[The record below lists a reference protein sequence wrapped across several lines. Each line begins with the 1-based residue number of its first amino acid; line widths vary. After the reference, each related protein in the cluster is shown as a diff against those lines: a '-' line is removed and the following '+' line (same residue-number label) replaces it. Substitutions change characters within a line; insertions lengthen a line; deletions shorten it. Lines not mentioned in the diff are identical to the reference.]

1 MENRKKVAI
10 IDVSAFIFR
19 AYYAIPPMTSPSGE
33 AVNALY
39 GFISM
44 FFKVAAR
51 FPGYTFVAALD
62 SKTET
67 FRKEAYP
74 EYKANRKT
82 PEPELKSQF
91 ARIETVLE
99 ALNIPVFAKDG
110 FEADD
115 VIASFVHAHPELD
128 ITIISSDKDLM
139 QLVTEKTLMFDAM
152 KEKFIDIPAVI
163 EKYGVEPS
171 KMLDLLTLT
180 GDTSDN
186 IPGVPKVGPKTA
198 AKLLND
204 YGSIEKIYESVDS
217 LKPAMKQNFLESREQ
232 LKMSKFLV
240 QLNTSI
246 EFGCCDLSPW
256 HGVNR
261 EKFRGLVSLFG
272 FRSLEKKAEI
282 AGYAEDN
289 ELSRTAEP
297 QPASVTSEKVAPETE
312 NNKAPAPVTDW
323 NNGDFLI
330 EMGDE
335 LFGAMLDG
343 EFYAGKNGL
352 FRRASLSELE
362 AGTRLY
368 SFAVK
373 DFLDAPFPK
382 NVKLT
387 DLQIAYFCH
396 NSGEHGYSADEIAKL
411 IGFEPEPGSSR
422 AAFFAFLSTLRSVI
436 GSMPDKSFLI
446 DEIEMPHLEVIR
458 KMEQNGI
465 RVDLSK
471 VGKIKQ
477 EFNDKINGLTR
488 RMFEI
493 AGGVFN
499 PNSPKQLQEI
509 LFEKLAL
516 KGVKKTK
523 NGYSTDHAALMTL
536 AENNDSPLPG
546 LIIENR
552 MYSKLVSTYLVP
564 ISQLTDA
571 DRRLRTSYIVTYA
584 ATGRL
589 ASREPNLQNIPTRTE
604 EGRKIRGLFVAEEGY
619 RLISLDY
626 SQIELRILAALSG
639 EEQFIEAF
647 NSGKDIH
654 RQTASTIFGVSPDEV
669 TGTMR
674 SNAKAVNFGII
685 YGMQAYK
692 LSMDTGVDIS
702 FAKKYIDD
710 YFAHYPKIKNF
721 IDTTIENAKRDGY
734 VETLFGRRRYITE
747 FESSNRNVIKSGE
760 RMAVNTVIQ
769 GTAADIIK
777 LGTIAVDRMLG
788 ERFPKAR
795 ILLQIHDE
803 LILEVPASECE
814 EAAKLAAGA
823 MIAAGRDL
831 KVKFDVN
838 YSAGDSWAEL
848 K

>member
-1 MENRKKVAI
+1 MEKKRQVAV

-19 AYYAIPPMTSPSGE
+19 AYYAIPPMTSPAGE

-62 SKTET
+62 SRTET

-91 ARIETVLE
+91 ERIGMILE

-115 VIASFVHAHPELD
+115 VIASFVTAHPELD

-171 KMLDLLTLT
+171 KMLELLTLT

-217 LKPAMKQNFLESREQ
+217 LTPAMKQNFLMSREQ
-232 LKMSKFLV
+232 LKLSKFLV

-261 EKFRGLVSLFG
+261 DKFQELVSLFG

-282 AGYAEDN
+282 AGYAEDIGPTG
-289 ELSRTAEP
+289 TAEP
-297 QPASVTSEKVAPETE
+297 ASAPETSE
-312 NNKAPAPVTDW
+312 NAASESGNMTASLPVTDW
-323 NNGDFLI
+323 NSGDLLI
-330 EMGDE
+330 GEGDV

-343 EFYAGKNGL
+343 DFYAGREGL
-352 FRRASLSELE
+352 FRKAALTELE
-362 AGTRLY
+362 TGTSLY

-373 DFLDAPFPK
+373 EFLDAPFPK
-382 NVKLT
+382 NVKIT

-411 IGFEPEPGSSR
+411 IGFEPAPSTSHE
-422 AAFFAFLSTLRSVI
+422 AFFAFLSALKCRI

-446 DEIEMPHLEVIR
+446 NEIEMPHLEVIR

-471 VGKIKQ
+471 VGRIKQ
-477 EFNDKINGLTR
+477 EFNDRINGLTH
-488 RMFEI
+488 RMFEA

-509 LFEKLAL
+509 LFEKLGL
-516 KGVKKTK
+516 KGVRKTK
-523 NGYSTDHAALMTL
+523 NGYSTDHAALTAL
-536 AENNDSPLPG
+536 AENNDSPLPK

-564 ISQLTDA
+564 ISQLTDD

-589 ASREPNLQNIPTRTE
+589 ASRDPNLQNIPTRTE
-604 EGRKIRGLFVAEEGY
+604 EGKKIRELFVAEEGY

-639 EEQFIEAF
+639 EESFIEAF

-654 RQTASTIFGVSPDEV
+654 RQTAATIFNVPPDEV
-669 TGTMR
+669 TGAMR

-747 FESSNRNVIKSGE
+747 FESSNRNIIKSGE

-803 LILEVPASECE
+803 LILEVPEPECG
-814 EAAKLAAGA
+814 EAAGLAAEA
-823 MIAAGRDL
+823 MIGAGHGL
-831 KVKFDVN
+831 KVRFDVN

>member
-1 MENRKKVAI
+1 MEKKKQVAI

-19 AYYAIPPMTSPSGE
+19 AYYAIPPMTSPTGE

-39 GFISM
+39 GLISM

-51 FPGYTFVAALD
+51 FPGYTFAAALD

-67 FRKEAYP
+67 FRKEAYH

-82 PEPELKSQF
+82 PEPDLKSQF
-91 ARIETVLE
+91 GRIEMILD

-115 VIASFVHAHPELD
+115 VIASFVTAHPELD

-171 KMLDLLTLT
+171 KMLELLTLT
-180 GDTSDN
+180 GDSSDN
-186 IPGVPKVGPKTA
+186 IPGVPKVGTKTA

-204 YGSIEKIYESVDS
+204 YGSIEGIYGAIDS
-217 LKPAMKQNFLESREQ
+217 LTPAMKQNFLASREQ
-232 LKMSKFLV
+232 LKLSKFLV

-261 EKFRGLVSLFG
+261 EKFQEVVSLFG
-272 FRSLEKKAEI
+272 FRSLEKKAET
-282 AGYAEDN
+282 AGYAEDHG
-289 ELSRTAEP
+289 TAGTGPDRE
-297 QPASVTSEKVAPETE
+297 TSENTDAGLGAQ
-312 NNKAPAPVTDW
+312 KAAEPVTDW
-323 NNGDFLI
+323 NTGDFAV
-330 EMGDE
+330 EKGDV

-343 EFYAGKNGL
+343 GFFIGRDGL
-352 FRRASLSELE
+352 FRSAGISELE
-362 AGTRLY
+362 IGTSLD

-382 NVKLT
+382 NVKIT

-411 IGFEPEPGSSR
+411 IGFEPAPSSSH
-422 AAFFAFLSTLRSVI
+422 AAFFAFLSTLKCRI

-446 DEIEMPHLEVIR
+446 SEIEMPHLEVIR

-471 VGKIKQ
+471 VGRIKQ
-477 EFNDKINGLTR
+477 EFNDRINGLTR
-488 RMFEI
+488 RMFEV

-523 NGYSTDHAALMTL
+523 NGYSTDHAALTAL
-536 AENNDSPLPG
+536 AENNDSPLPE

-589 ASREPNLQNIPTRTE
+589 ASRDPNLQNIPTRTE
-604 EGRKIRGLFVAEEGY
+604 EGKKIRGLFVAEEGY

-654 RQTASTIFGVSPDEV
+654 RQTAATIFGVPADEV

-692 LSMDTGVDIS
+692 LSVDTGVDIS

-710 YFAHYPKIKNF
+710 YFAHYPKIKSF

-747 FESSNRNVIKSGE
+747 FESSNRNIIKSGE

-777 LGTIAVDRMLG
+777 LGTIAVDKLLS

-803 LILEVPASECE
+803 LILEVPEPECG
-814 EAAKLAAGA
+814 EAARLAAEA
-823 MIAAGRDL
+823 MIGAGRDL

-838 YSAGDSWAEL
+838 YSVGDSWAEL

>member
-1 MENRKKVAI
+1 MEKKRQVAV

-19 AYYAIPPMTSPSGE
+19 AYYAIPPMTSPAGE

-62 SKTET
+62 SRTET

-91 ARIETVLE
+91 ERIGMILE

-115 VIASFVHAHPELD
+115 VIASFVTAHPELD

-171 KMLDLLTLT
+171 KMLELLTLT

-217 LKPAMKQNFLESREQ
+217 LTPAMRQNFLMSREQ
-232 LKMSKFLV
+232 LKLSKFLV

-246 EFGCCDLSPW
+246 EFGRCDLSPW

-282 AGYAEDN
+282 AGYAEDIGPAG
-289 ELSRTAEP
+289 TAEP
-297 QPASVTSEKVAPETE
+297 VSAPETSE
-312 NNKAPAPVTDW
+312 NAASESGNMTASLPVTDW
-323 NNGDFLI
+323 NSGDLLI
-330 EMGDE
+330 GEGDV

-343 EFYAGKNGL
+343 DFYAGREGL
-352 FRRASLSELE
+352 FRKAALTELE
-362 AGTRLY
+362 TGTSLY

-373 DFLDAPFPK
+373 EFLDAPFPK
-382 NVKLT
+382 NVKIT

-411 IGFEPEPGSSR
+411 IGFEPAPSTSHE
-422 AAFFAFLSTLRSVI
+422 AFFAFLSALKCRI
-436 GSMPDKSFLI
+436 ESMPDKSFLI
-446 DEIEMPHLEVIR
+446 NEIEMPHLEVIR

-471 VGKIKQ
+471 VGRIKQ
-477 EFNDKINGLTR
+477 EFNDRINGLTH
-488 RMFEI
+488 RMFEA

-509 LFEKLAL
+509 LFEKLGL
-516 KGVKKTK
+516 KGVRKTK
-523 NGYSTDHAALMTL
+523 NGYSTDHAALTAL
-536 AENNDSPLPG
+536 AENNDSPLPK

-564 ISQLTDA
+564 ISQLTDD

-589 ASREPNLQNIPTRTE
+589 ASRDPNLQNIPTRTE
-604 EGRKIRGLFVAEEGY
+604 EGKKIRELFVAEEGY

-639 EEQFIEAF
+639 EESFIEAF

-654 RQTASTIFGVSPDEV
+654 RQTAATIFNVPLDEV
-669 TGTMR
+669 TGAMR

-721 IDTTIENAKRDGY
+721 IDTTIESAKRDGY

-747 FESSNRNVIKSGE
+747 FESSNRNIIKSGE

-803 LILEVPASECE
+803 LILEVPEPECG
-814 EAAKLAAGA
+814 EAAGLAAEA
-823 MIAAGRDL
+823 MIGAGHGL
-831 KVKFDVN
+831 KVRFDVN